1 MLDGKVGVAC
11 DGEDATRGVIAC
23 AALPMATS
31 GRRGA
36 TAAALTGR
44 AHRRR
49 LLGRRGPKDER
60 YSHGVGDERKTA
72 Q

>member
-36 TAAALTGR
+36 TAAALTGQR
-44 AHRRR
+44 SQEAPA
-49 LLGRRGPKDER
+49 GPSRSKR
-60 YSHGVGDERKTA
+60 
-72 Q
+72 